1 MRGLSGEQEKIKRFI
16 LGVPT
21 DRTIG
26 LGPLSL
32 CPDGGRGQTGMRGPF
47 PAGLIAGNHHR
58 QGLCGFPHPLSS
70 VLSACLRSRNLPDD
84 SFPLEPTT

>member
-21 DRTIG
+21 DRMIG

-32 CPDGGRGQTGMRGPF
+32 CPDGGRGQTGMRGQF
-47 PAGLIAGNHHR
+47 PGGLIGGR
-58 QGLCGFPHPLSS
+58 RRWGPCGFPLSFIQRP
-70 VLSACLRSRNLPDD
+70 AGCLRSRNLPDD